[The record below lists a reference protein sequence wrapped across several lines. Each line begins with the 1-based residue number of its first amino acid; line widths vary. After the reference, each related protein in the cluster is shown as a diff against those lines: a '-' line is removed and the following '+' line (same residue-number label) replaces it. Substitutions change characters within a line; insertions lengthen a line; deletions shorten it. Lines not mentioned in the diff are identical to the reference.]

1 LGIGDWGV
9 GIGDWGLGPIP
20 NPQSPIPNPQSPIP
34 IFFIFIRISLY
45 QIFNLFILNV
55 IYFSLMKD
63 KYEGADKEII
73 EKIQKISSPS
83 LKLKL
88 LELNSITNI
97 LLYDKEDKF
106 HNEYKSIRGDY
117 EKNSFDIYKKISD
130 IITGKTN
137 PTELLSD
144 NDFQKYSIKKES
156 DNDLSS
162 INNYKEID
170 DFWLKAIKNC
180 EYFDIS
186 ETEEKILHFLKDIQI
201 ELHENKI
208 DLSIKYFF
216 NNNKYF
222 KNEIITKH
230 YFYNRTNEK
239 LERSEFDDIQWI
251 TKMKGNKN
259 SDKSKKRFFDMF
271 DKEKI
276 TNELDENEANFMKND
291 FLPGILGYY
300 LNLVENDSNSEDN
313 KIQTFSIGK
322 VNIKTIK

>member
-1 LGIGDWGV
+1 
-9 GIGDWGLGPIP
+9 
-20 NPQSPIPNPQSPIP
+20 
-34 IFFIFIRISLY
+34 
-45 QIFNLFILNV
+45 
-55 IYFSLMKD
+55 MKD

-73 EKIQKISSPS
+73 EKIQKVSSPS

-117 EKNSFDIYKKISD
+117 EKNSFNIYKKISD
-130 IITGKTN
+130 IITGKIN

-144 NDFQKYSIKKES
+144 DDFQKYSIKKES
-156 DNDLSS
+156 DDDLSN

-170 DFWLKAIKNC
+170 DFWLTAIKNC

-186 ETEEKILHFLKDIQI
+186 EIEEKILHFLKDIQI

-216 NNNKYF
+216 NNNNYF
-222 KNEIITKH
+222 KNEIIVKH
-230 YFYNRTNEK
+230 YFYNKTNEK

-251 TKMKGNKN
+251 KKMKGNKN

-276 TNELDENEANFMKND
+276 TKDLDENEANFMKND